1 MPGKGRSTVEELKKS
16 VGVESSPVTYTVERG
31 AVARFADAIDDGNP
45 LYHDETFATDSRYGR
60 IVAPPT
66 FLRSMRPNT
75 FGVSGEGLLDRVLDG
90 GSEWEYIEPV
100 LVGDRI
106 TVTEKV
112 VDVVERSG
120 RLGNMIFITREVRYV
135 NQTDRTVALQ
145 RSTLITY

>member
-1 MPGKGRSTVEELKKS
+1 MPTKGRPTVEELKKS

-31 AVARFADAIDDGNP
+31 DVARFADAIDDGNS
-45 LYHDETFATDSRYGR
+45 LYHDETYATGSRYGR
-60 IVAPPT
+60 IAAPPT

-75 FGVSGEGLLDRVLDG
+75 FGVSGEGLLNHVLDG

-100 LVGDRI
+100 LVGDHI
-106 TVTEKV
+106 TVTERV

-120 RLGNMIFITREVRYV
+120 RLGAMIFITREIRYV
-135 NQTDRTVALQ
+135 NQSDKIVALQ

>member
-1 MPGKGRSTVEELKKS
+1 MPTRGRTTIEKLKKS
-16 VGVESSPVTYTVERG
+16 IGVESSPVTYTVECG
-31 AVARFADAIDDGNP
+31 AVARFADAIDDDNP
-45 LYHDETFATDSRYGR
+45 LYHDDTHATGSRYGR
-60 IVAPPT
+60 ILAPPT

-75 FGVSGEGLLDRVLDG
+75 FGVSGEGLLNHVLDG

-100 LVGDRI
+100 LVDDHI

-120 RLGNMIFITREVRYV
+120 RMGPMIFITREIRYV
-135 NQTDRTVALQ
+135 NQSNKTVALQ

>member
-1 MPGKGRSTVEELKKS
+1 MSTRGKATIEELKKAI
-16 VGVESSPVTYTVERG
+16 GVDSNPVTYTVERG
-31 AVARFADAIDDGNP
+31 AIARFADAIDDANP
-45 LYHDETFATDSRYGR
+45 VYRDEAYAIGSRYGR

-66 FLRSMRPNT
+66 FLRSMPPKT
-75 FGVSGEGLLDRVLDG
+75 YGVGGEGLFDHVLDG

-100 LVGDRI
+100 LEGDHI

-120 RLGNMIFITREVRYV
+120 RLGPMVFITREIKYA
-135 NQTDRTVALQ
+135 NQSEKTVALQ

>member
-1 MPGKGRSTVEELKKS
+1 MPTRGSPTIEELKKS
-16 VGVESSPVTYTVERG
+16 VGVDSGPVTYTVERG
-31 AVARFADAIDDGNP
+31 AVARFADAIDDRNP
-45 LYHDETFATDSRYGR
+45 LYHDETYATGSRHGR

-66 FLRSMRPNT
+66 FLRSMLPKT
-75 FGVSGEGLLDRVLDG
+75 YGVGGEGLFDHVLDG

-100 LVGDRI
+100 LVGDHI

-120 RLGNMIFITREVRYV
+120 KLGPMIFITREVRYV
-135 NQTDRTVALQ
+135 NQSGKTVALQ